1 MTDKIVNG
9 AYKKDNPDE
18 EIGYQKWEVKK
29 VYEVEM
35 TYEIV
40 AKTKEEAERLLEKE
54 EALNVEEVD
63 AYGRTIRETI
73 KGQRTN
79 DMIGDE
85 EAVWK
90 KVEECMPTEDRD
102 IDTDK
107 FFLNYADPCWS
118 KDEFEW
124 QKNEDGTNIEVKDE
138 R

>member
-90 KVEECMPTEDRD
+90 KIEECMPTEDRD

-107 FFLNYADPCWS
+107 FFLNYTDPCWS

-124 QKNEDGTNIEVKDE
+124 QKKEDGTDIEVKDE